1 MSADQEVTVSVDLEQ
16 DYRFEVDFG
25 QLGVVPLTVDEPP
38 PLGGGQGPNPAR
50 LLAAATASCLAAS
63 AAFCL
68 RRSRIAV
75 EGMHA
80 EATATLGRNEEGRW
94 RIEGIRVHL
103 RPEVAA
109 EDAHRIGR
117 CLELFEDYCVVTQ
130 SVRAGIPIDVEVEP
144 SSRPARRAS

>member
-1 MSADQEVTVSVDLEQ
+1 MSADEHVTVKVDLDE

-25 QLGVVPLTVDEPP
+25 QLGVMPLTVDEPP
-38 PLGGGQGPNPAR
+38 PLGGGHGPNPAR

-63 AAFCL
+63 ATFCL
-68 RRSRIAV
+68 RRSRIEV

-80 EATATLGRNEEGRW
+80 EATATLGRNEDGRW
-94 RIEGIRVHL
+94 RIEGIRVQL

-109 EDAHRIGR
+109 KDAHRLGR

-130 SVRAGIPIDVEVEP
+130 SVRAGIPIDVEVDP
-144 SSRPARRAS
+144 ATQPARRAS